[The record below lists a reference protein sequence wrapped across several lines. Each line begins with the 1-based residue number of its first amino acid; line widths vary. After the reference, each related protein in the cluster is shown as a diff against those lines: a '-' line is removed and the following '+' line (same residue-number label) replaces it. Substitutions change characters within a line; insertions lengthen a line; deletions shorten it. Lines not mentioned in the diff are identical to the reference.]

1 MENKWEVKIEKYT
14 AITNKILQNKE
25 IIISCVENSLLNVK
39 RLNHKTIWISNVCE
53 NPMILKFERKAL
65 INVLIG
71 IVINKKKILF
81 FFSNFK
87 YDDMKYEIRKFSNR
101 SLTISNNIILILL
114 YSIFF

>member
-1 MENKWEVKIEKYT
+1 
-14 AITNKILQNKE
+14 
-25 IIISCVENSLLNVK
+25 
-39 RLNHKTIWISNVCE
+39 
-53 NPMILKFERKAL
+53 MILKFERKAL

-101 SLTISNNIILILL
+101 SLTI
-114 YSIFF
+114 